1 LNEII
6 LIDIVK
12 HQNMKKEGTP
22 IMNRLKSLL
31 QYMRVITSIWSR
43 VLVLIWKTNP
53 WHVTWLLI
61 FTFLGGLIPS
71 LQIQVTSQIVQNA
84 AEAIQQGSPTQL
96 VHLAIF
102 FGFLQGGL
110 MVLSSLLGIGQ
121 QQIQSLLQT
130 KLANTIAIQIMEK
143 AIELDVQYFE
153 DHEFYDKLQ
162 RANRESSYR
171 PYQIF
176 WQMVTIGSQCVTLV
190 SVVIVLLSWNWWL
203 GLLILFAPLPSV
215 VSQIFYGQQSYKIE
229 RERTQQYRRLSYFQ
243 YLTTNAHSVKE
254 IRLFRLGDL
263 FLGRYKQLYNGFYKV
278 DSDLVKRETRAI
290 VPFSVL
296 TNVVSA
302 GAQIYAISFTIA
314 SGHIGL
320 LAGYMQAIA
329 VVQHTLESLLWGV
342 SQLYQNN
349 LFVNN
354 LFEFLD
360 VPAQNIVNGK
370 RPVPER
376 LESGIEFRGVSFCY
390 PGTTEMVLQDLNLF
404 LKAGECVAL
413 VGHNG
418 AGKTTL
424 VKLLTRLYEPT
435 SGNILLDGVPLE
447 EYDIQDVRRH
457 ISVIF
462 QDFVHYEMAVRENVG
477 FGYVEELDNDE
488 RIHLATSQ
496 SGAASFIED
505 LSQKYETT
513 LGRMFEKGQELSIGQ
528 WQKMALARAFM
539 RRAPVVV
546 LDEPTSSIDAESESE
561 IFGQLQHIAAGATTL
576 LIAHRFSTVRM
587 ADRIIVIKQGKIIE
601 DGTHEALMA
610 IDGTYAHLFRLQA
623 AGYLIS

>member
-1 LNEII
+1 MGPRKKERTPE
-6 LIDIVK
+6 VK
-12 HQNMKKEGTP
+12 HV
-22 IMNRLKSLL
+22 KSLF
-31 QYMRVITSIWSR
+31 QHMRVIASTWSR

-53 WHVTWLLI
+53 WFVTWLLV

-71 LQIQVTSQIVQNA
+71 LQIQVTSQIIQNA
-84 AEAIQQGSPTQL
+84 AEAIQEGRPTQL

-110 MVLSSLLGIGQ
+110 MVVSSLLGIGQ
-121 QQIQSLLQT
+121 QQLQSLLQT

-153 DHEFYDKLQ
+153 DDEFYDKLQ

-176 WQMVTIGSQCVTLV
+176 WQMVTIGSQCVTLI
-190 SVVIVLLSWNWWL
+190 SVVIVLLYWNWWL
-203 GLLILFAPLPSV
+203 GLLILIAPLPSV

-229 RERTQQYRRLSYFQ
+229 RERTQQYRRLSYLQF
-243 YLTTNAHSVKE
+243 LTTNSHSVKE

-263 FLGRYKQLYNGFYKV
+263 FLGRYKQLYNDFYKV

-290 VPFSVL
+290 VPFTLL

-302 GAQIYAISFTIA
+302 GAQIYAISITIA
-314 SGHIGL
+314 SGQIGF

-329 VVQHTLESLLWGV
+329 VVQHTVESLLWGV

-360 VPAQNIVNGK
+360 VPAYKIANGK
-370 RPVPER
+370 CPVPER

-424 VKLLTRLYEPT
+424 VKLLTGLYEPT
-435 SGNILLDGVPLE
+435 AGKILLDDVPLE
-447 EYDIQDVRRH
+447 EFDIFDVRRH

-462 QDFVHYEMAVRENVG
+462 QDFVHYEMAARENVG

-488 RIHLATSQ
+488 RIRLATDQ
-496 SGAASFIED
+496 SGAARITEE
-505 LSQKYETT
+505 LPQQYETT
-513 LGRMFEKGQELSIGQ
+513 LGSMFEKEHELSIGQ
-528 WQKMALARAFM
+528 WQKMALARAF
-539 RRAPVVV
+539 
-546 LDEPTSSIDAESESE
+546 
-561 IFGQLQHIAAGATTL
+561 
-576 LIAHRFSTVRM
+576 
-587 ADRIIVIKQGKIIE
+587 
-601 DGTHEALMA
+601 
-610 IDGTYAHLFRLQA
+610 
-623 AGYLIS
+623 

>member
-1 LNEII
+1 
-6 LIDIVK
+6 
-12 HQNMKKEGTP
+12 
-22 IMNRLKSLL
+22 
-31 QYMRVITSIWSR
+31 
-43 VLVLIWKTNP
+43 
-53 WHVTWLLI
+53 
-61 FTFLGGLIPS
+61 LGGLIPS

-102 FGFLQGGL
+102 FGILQGGL
-110 MVLSSLLGIGQ
+110 MLLSSLLGIGQ

-143 AIELDVQYFE
+143 AIQLDVEHFE
-153 DHEFYDKLQ
+153 DDEFYDKLQ

-190 SVVIVLLSWNWWL
+190 SVVLVLLSWNWWL
-203 GLLILFAPLPSV
+203 GLLILIAPLPSV
-215 VSQIFYGQQSYKIE
+215 VSQIFYGHQGYKIE

-243 YLTTNAHSVKE
+243 YLTTNSHSVKE
-254 IRLFRLGDL
+254 IRLFRLGDI
-263 FLGRYKQLYNGFYKV
+263 FLGRYKQLYNDFYKV

-290 VPFSVL
+290 VPFSLL
-296 TNVVSA
+296 TNIVSA
-302 GAQIYAISFTIA
+302 AAQIYAISFTIA
-314 SGHIGL
+314 TGHIGL

-329 VVQHTLESLLWGV
+329 VVQHTVESLLWGV

-360 VPAQNIVNGK
+360 VPANKIVTGK

-376 LESGIEFRGVSFCY
+376 LQSGIEFRNVSFCY
-390 PGTTEMVLQDLNLF
+390 PGTTEMVLEDLNLF

-435 SGNILLDGVPLE
+435 TGKILLDGIPLE
-447 EYDIQDVRRH
+447 EYDTQDIRRH

-488 RIHLATSQ
+488 RILLATAQ
-496 SGAASFIED
+496 SGAATFIED
-505 LSQKYETT
+505 LPQKYDTT

-561 IFGQLQHIAAGATTL
+561 IFGRLQQIAAGATTL

-587 ADRIIVIKQGKIIE
+587 ADRIIVIKKGKIIE
-601 DGTHEALMA
+601 DGTHEALMSL
-610 IDGTYAHLFRLQA
+610 DGTYAHLFRLQA
-623 AGYLIS
+623 AGYVIS

>member
-1 LNEII
+1 
-6 LIDIVK
+6 VK
-12 HQNMKKEGTP
+12 YV
-22 IMNRLKSLL
+22 KSLL
-31 QYMRVITSIWSR
+31 QHMRVIASTWSR

-53 WHVTWLLI
+53 WYVTWLLV
-61 FTFLGGLIPS
+61 FTSLGGLIPS
-71 LQIQVTSQIVQNA
+71 LQIQVTSQLIQNA
-84 AEAIQQGSPTQL
+84 AEAIQEGRPTQL

-110 MVLSSLLGIGQ
+110 MAISSLLGIGQ
-121 QQIQSLLQT
+121 QQLQSLLQT

-153 DHEFYDKLQ
+153 DDEFYDKLQ

-176 WQMVTIGSQCVTLV
+176 WQMVTIGSQCVTLI
-190 SVVIVLLSWNWWL
+190 SVVVVLLYWNWWL
-203 GLLILFAPLPSV
+203 GLLILIAPLPSV
-215 VSQIFYGQQSYKIE
+215 AAQIFYGQQSYKIE

-243 YLTTNAHSVKE
+243 FLTTNSHSVKE
-254 IRLFRLGDL
+254 IRLFRLGDH
-263 FLGRYKQLYNGFYKV
+263 FLGRYKQLYNDFYKV
-278 DSDLVKRETRAI
+278 DSDLVKRETRAS
-290 VPFSVL
+290 VPFTIL

-302 GAQIYAISFTIA
+302 GAQIYAISITIA
-314 SGHIGL
+314 GGHIGF

-329 VVQHTLESLLWGV
+329 VVQHTVEALLWGV

-360 VPAQNIVNGK
+360 VAPYKIANGK

-376 LESGIEFRGVSFCY
+376 LESGIGFRGVSFRY
-390 PGTTEMVLQDLNLF
+390 PGTTDMVLQDLNLF

-435 SGNILLDGVPLE
+435 AGQILLDGVPLE
-447 EYDIQDVRRH
+447 EYDTQDVRRH

-477 FGYVEELDNDE
+477 FGYVEELDNDD
-488 RIHLATSQ
+488 RIRLATAQ
-496 SGAASFIED
+496 SGAASIIEE
-505 LSQKYETT
+505 LPKKYDTT
-513 LGRMFEKGQELSIGQ
+513 LGRMFEKGHELSIGQ

-546 LDEPTSSIDAESESE
+546 LDEPTSSIDAESEAE
-561 IFGQLQHIAAGATTL
+561 IFGRLQQIAAGATTL

-601 DGTHEALMA
+601 DGTHEALLA
-610 IDGTYAHLFRLQA
+610 SDGTYAHLFRLQA
-623 AGYLIS
+623 AGYVSS